1 MRRSVDNTTVFRE
14 AGSETTQDESQSMR
28 IKIRKGL
35 NLRIAGAPEQRV
47 EEAKPVASAALV
59 AADYRGL
66 QATVLVGEGDWVR
79 LGQPLV
85 CDKDCPEVLLTSPG
99 CGRVVAVHRGVRRSL
114 QSIVVRLE
122 GEDEE
127 RFDAYDRA
135 RLLTLDR
142 AAVRDM
148 LLGSGLWAAFRTRPF
163 SNIPKP
169 TDSPHSIFV
178 TAIDTNPLAAQP
190 RPVIGE
196 RSTEFSDGVAVL
208 SRLTDGPVYVCQDP
222 GSVLP
227 VPRSDSVRTVTFEGP
242 HPAGLP
248 GTHIHFLDPVG
259 ENKTVWHL
267 HYQDVIA
274 IGGLFATGRIQV
286 ERVIALGGPAVLRP
300 RLLRARVGA
309 STVDL
314 LKGELEQA
322 ECRVVS
328 GSILSGRRAAGW
340 ARYLGAHDLQVSV
353 LREGRDREFLGWAT
367 PGFDRYSAIHAFASS
382 LRPRH
387 EFALTTSQ
395 HGSPRAMVPIGNFER
410 VMPLDILP
418 APLLKALLVRDTE
431 AARALG
437 CLELAEEDLALCS
450 FVCCSK
456 YEYGPALREN
466 LDLIER
472 EG

>member
-1 MRRSVDNTTVFRE
+1 
-14 AGSETTQDESQSMR
+14 MR

-35 NLRIAGAPEQRV
+35 DLPITGGPEQRID
-47 EEAKPVASAALV
+47 EAKSVGSVAV
-59 AADYRGL
+59 VPGDYHGL
-66 QATVLVGEGDWVR
+66 RASVLVREGDRVR
-79 LGQPLV
+79 VGQPLV
-85 CDKDCPEVLLTSPG
+85 SDKDASDLLLTSPG
-99 CGRVVAVHRGVRRSL
+99 CGRVVEVNRGVGKSP
-114 QSIVVRLE
+114 QSVVVRLE
-122 GEDEE
+122 GDEQE
-127 RFDAYDRA
+127 RFDAYDQE
-135 RLLTLDR
+135 RLLNLDR
-142 AAVRDM
+142 RSVRQ
-148 LLGSGLWAAFRTRPF
+148 LLLASGLWAACRTRPF
-163 SNIPKP
+163 SKIPRP
-169 TDSPHSIFV
+169 TDSPRSIFV
-178 TAIDTNPLAAQP
+178 TAIDTNPLAANP
-190 RPVIGE
+190 RIVIRDRG
-196 RSTEFSDGVAVL
+196 REFSDGVAVL
-208 SRLTDGPVYVCQDP
+208 SRLTDGKVYVCQGP
-222 GSVLP
+222 GSELP
-227 VPRSDSVRTVTFEGP
+227 VPDADSIRTVTFDGP

-267 HYQDVIA
+267 SYQDVIA
-274 IGGLFATGRIQV
+274 IGGLFTTGRIQV

-300 RLLRARVGA
+300 RLLRTRMGA

-314 LKGELEQA
+314 LDGELRQT

-340 ARYLGAHDLQVSV
+340 ARYLGPHDLQISV
-353 LREGRDREFLGWAT
+353 LSEDRDRQFLGWAA
-367 PGFDRYSAIHAFASS
+367 PGFNKYSAIHAFASS

-387 EFALTTSQ
+387 KFSMTTSQ

-418 APLLKALLVRDTE
+418 APLLKALLTQDTE

-456 YEYGPALREN
+456 YEYGPALRKN
-466 LDLIER
+466 LDLIEK

>member
-1 MRRSVDNTTVFRE
+1 
-14 AGSETTQDESQSMR
+14 MR

-35 NLRIAGAPEQRV
+35 NLRIAGAPEQRLDD
-47 EEAKPVASAALV
+47 AKSIESTALV
-59 AADYRGL
+59 VGDYRGL
-66 QATVLVGEGDWVR
+66 QAEVLVGEGDWVR
-79 LGQPLV
+79 VGQPLV
-85 CDKDCPEVLLTSPG
+85 SDKKSPEVVLTSPG
-99 CGRVVAVHRGVRRSL
+99 CGRVAAVHRGARRSP
-114 QSIVVRLE
+114 QSIVIRLE
-122 GEDEE
+122 GDDEE
-127 RFDAYDRA
+127 RFDAYDPA

-142 AAVRDM
+142 GTVRDL
-148 LLGSGLWAAFRTRPF
+148 LLGSGLWASLRTRPF
-163 SNIPKP
+163 NNIPRP

-178 TAIDTNPLAAQP
+178 TAIDTNPLAADP
-190 RPVIGE
+190 RLVIGE
-196 RSTEFSDGVAVL
+196 RGKEFSEGVAIL
-208 SRLTDGPVYVCQDP
+208 SRLTDGPVYVCRGP
-222 GSVLP
+222 GPDLSVP
-227 VPRSDSVRTVTFEGP
+227 VCDAVRTVTFDGP

-248 GTHIHFLDPVG
+248 GTHIHYLDPVG
-259 ENKTVWHL
+259 EHKTVWHL

-274 IGGLFATGRIQV
+274 IGGLFATGRVPV

-300 RLLRARVGA
+300 RLLRTRMGA

-314 LKGELEQA
+314 LEGELEHA

-340 ARYLGAHDLQVSV
+340 AQYLGPYDLQISV
-353 LREGRDREFLGWAT
+353 LREGRDREFLGWAA
-367 PGFDRYSAIHAFASS
+367 PGFDKYSAIHAFASS

-387 EFALTTSQ
+387 EFAMTTSQ

-410 VMPLDILP
+410 VLPLDILP
-418 APLLKALLVRDTE
+418 APLLKALLIQDTE

-456 YEYGPALREN
+456 YEYGPALRET
-466 LDLIER
+466 LDLIEK